1 MKDYFQIS
9 QNKYNP
15 LLSES
20 KPVVIRIS
28 IDTKVPG
35 LNFDDEMI
43 GGLPDSLNSFAK
55 KFSREYKCVGLVN
68 FNEVNFIF
76 NNTDVLKKKF
86 NKLETQSLTSVFSQE
101 IFYKLNNECNVS
113 GNLIYAKINVFN
125 IFDNK
130 IKSYISHRQ
139 SQGFNN
145 YLRYCTSR
153 YLKFKDSYKKNPCE
167 LFEILKSIR
176 PFSSYKLHYVKN
188 GFICKE
194 GYIIDF
200 ANIDSDVKIENKN
213 KNNVSLAVQ
222 IIEDVELD
230 DI

>member
-20 KPVVIRIS
+20 KPVVVRICV
-28 IDTKVPG
+28 DTKTPG
-35 LNFDDEMI
+35 LNFDDMMA
-43 GGLPDSLNSFAK
+43 GGLPDSLNTFVK

-68 FNEVNFIF
+68 FNEINFIF
-76 NNTDVLKKKF
+76 NNTDILKRKF
-86 NKLETQSLTSVFSQE
+86 KKLETQKLTSAFSQE
-101 IFYKLNNECNVS
+101 IFYKLNVELNTSNV
-113 GNLIYAKINVFN
+113 LIYTKVNVFN

-153 YLKFKDSYKKNPCE
+153 YMNFKDSYRKSSYE
-167 LFEILKSIR
+167 LFEMLQIKR
-176 PFSSYKLHYVKN
+176 PFSSYKTHYVKN
-188 GFICKE
+188 GLICKE
-194 GYIIDF
+194 GIVVDIANLDKDINEMNNLKTIKNINVLDEIDLD
-200 ANIDSDVKIENKN
+200 NI
-213 KNNVSLAVQ
+213 
-222 IIEDVELD
+222 
-230 DI
+230 